1 MSVRLNQLGKDH
13 EVYGE
18 FAAAAEQYQLAL
30 PGVPTE
36 AAYRHDLI
44 VRLLF
49 CLKCAGELETAILL
63 AEQERERWSQSPD
76 FFFVLGDLLLE
87 WALTHQQ
94 DAEQTILPMVEAAW
108 MSCLEIGEQ
117 PGLEGTVQGRGSFL
131 AAHNLAVLHAQF
143 GRAEQAARYQRLAR
157 AWRGEG

>member
-1 MSVRLNQLGKDH
+1 VSVRLNQLGKDH

-18 FAAAAEQYQLAL
+18 FAAAAEQYLRAL
-30 PGVPTE
+30 PGVPAE

-76 FFFVLGDLLLE
+76 FFFVLGDLLLD
-87 WALTHQQ
+87 WALAHPQE
-94 DAEQTILPMVEAAW
+94 AEQSNLPMVEAAW
-108 MSCLEIGEQ
+108 MTCLEIGEQ
-117 PGLEGTVQGRGSFL
+117 PRLEGTVQGRGSFL

-143 GRAEQAARYQRLAR
+143 GRAEQAARYRRLAR
-157 AWRGEG
+157 EWRGEG